1 MCHTL
6 RKSLGVSIVTGIK
19 VRDCPECGLLNPE
32 MLLLQEECIHCGADM
47 SLPPLSKNL
56 DSQGKNQWEVIQALR
71 ASNGE
76 KWYQENKQSLRS
88 RLSWDEYL
96 KLGG

>member
-1 MCHTL
+1 
-6 RKSLGVSIVTGIK
+6 
-19 VRDCPECGLLNPE
+19 
-32 MLLLQEECIHCGADM
+32 M
-47 SLPPLSKNL
+47 SLPELSKNL